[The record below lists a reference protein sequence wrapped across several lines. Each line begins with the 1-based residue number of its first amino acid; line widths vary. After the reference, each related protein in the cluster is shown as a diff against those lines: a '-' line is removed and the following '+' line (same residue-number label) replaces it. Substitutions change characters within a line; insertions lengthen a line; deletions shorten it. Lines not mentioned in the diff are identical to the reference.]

1 MSLSYHDTI
10 RDASVLRD
18 AWIVFLGR
26 WTWQWFCTFTF
37 REIVHPESA
46 DKRFRLFVSMVNREL
61 YGTRWHKK
69 GLGVQWVW
77 ALEYQRRGVIHYHA
91 LVAGVQDLRRLTWMD
106 IWQELAGYARIEP
119 IRDRTAVRRYVS
131 KYVVKGGEL
140 DLGGPLLTD
149 QLVLLPIDRR
159 G

>member
-1 MSLSYHDTI
+1 
-10 RDASVLRD
+10 V
-18 AWIVFLGR
+18 
-26 WTWQWFCTFTF
+26 
-37 REIVHPESA
+37 
-46 DKRFRLFVSMVNREL
+46 
-61 YGTRWHKK
+61 
-69 GLGVQWVW
+69 GV
-77 ALEYQRRGVIHYHA
+77 
-91 LVAGVQDLRRLTWMD
+91 GVQDLRRLTWMD